1 MGLINRI
8 SEYIKAQVNR
18 PSKRQWDSEIQ
29 QVSLD
34 KKALELLEF
43 KEMMDTLL
51 REKRYIAQSD
61 YAAKFEQYESV
72 IKDFKSLQNM
82 GMMGNFCTL
91 NGISE
96 EDTRTAL
103 DLFENVSVYVDKHN
117 EEYIIHFDLDF

>member
-29 QVSLD
+29 QVSQD

-51 REKRYIAQSD
+51 REKRYIAQSEIGR
-61 YAAKFEQYESV
+61 AHV
-72 IKDFKSLQNM
+72 
-82 GMMGNFCTL
+82 
-91 NGISE
+91 
-96 EDTRTAL
+96 
-103 DLFENVSVYVDKHN
+103 
-117 EEYIIHFDLDF
+117 